1 MNLFSIVIFWEH
13 TYNQNIAYKFNN
25 ITNVSIYVLSKK
37 HSVVSTDNYR
47 GYELLASDK
56 FCAHWNGNAVTEA
69 HRCRKSGVTS
79 CREECNTLTACVGYS
94 EQPSANNCYLF
105 TSGGLCPDG
114 WDKQDGTVA
123 RRGRELVK
131 DSGADAAYNCYR
143 KSMKKMTC

>member
-1 MNLFSIVIFWEH
+1 M
-13 TYNQNIAYKFNN
+13 
-25 ITNVSIYVLSKK
+25 
-37 HSVVSTDNYR
+37 
-47 GYELLASDK
+47 
-56 FCAHWNGNAVTEA
+56 TEA

-79 CREECNTLTACVGYS
+79 CREECNTLSVCVGYS

-105 TSGGLCPDG
+105 TSDGLCPDG

-143 KSMKKMTC
+143 KSMKKISC